1 MAGIAFREDAV
12 DGSQLR
18 DRRRILRAAAA
29 MCGAWL
35 AHARFASAASEA
47 KNGALAIGLLRN
59 PVSGLIAVT
68 EQKGWFKAA
77 GVEISS
83 ILFAGAGGPKLIQAM
98 GGGSVA
104 LGSVSATAALLAL
117 AANAVPLRI
126 VSIST
131 DPAPAFALLSA
142 PEIKSVADLRG
153 KRIATTA
160 GTGLQYFLVRALRKF
175 GMGLPDI
182 EFVNLPVGDAQSAFL
197 AKRVDAVIPSLNGRY
212 YIEGLRKDTRVLF
225 THDDFTKPP
234 GPTTPF
240 EDYDVFVAPRS
251 VVDANA
257 PGLRAFLAAY
267 HGKSVPYLL
276 DPATQSEAIAEITRY
291 VNAEQKSPIDEK
303 AMRQQLL
310 TSRFFDL
317 AKVREIVASPGFRAG
332 LGDQVR
338 FLLETK
344 QIAAP
349 IPLDAVVVTDLLT
362 G

>member
-1 MAGIAFREDAV
+1 MG
-12 DGSQLR
+12 
-18 DRRRILRAAAA
+18 
-29 MCGAWL
+29 GAWL
-35 AHARFASAASEA
+35 TQARFARAASEA
-47 KNGALAIGLLRN
+47 KGGSLAIGLLRN

-68 EQKGWFKAA
+68 EQKGWFKTA
-77 GVEISS
+77 GVDISS

-142 PEIKSVADLRG
+142 PDIKSVADLRG
-153 KRIATTA
+153 KRVATTA

-175 GMGLPDI
+175 GMGLADVQ
-182 EFVNLPVGDAQSAFL
+182 FVNLPVGDAQSAFL
-197 AKRVDAVIPSLNGRY
+197 ANRVDAVIPSLNGRY
-212 YIEGLRKDTRVLF
+212 YIEGLRKDTRVTF
-225 THDDFTKPP
+225 TQDDFMKPP

-240 EDYDVFVAPRS
+240 EDYDVFVAPHN
-251 VVDANA
+251 VVEANSPA
-257 PGLRAFLAAY
+257 LRGFLAAY
-267 HGKSVPYLL
+267 HGKGVPYLL
-276 DPATQSEAIAEITRY
+276 DPATQSEAITEITRY
-291 VNAEQKSPIDEK
+291 VNAEQKSPTDEK

-310 TSRFFDL
+310 ASRFFDL

-332 LGDQVR
+332 LDDQVH

-349 IPLDAVVVTDLLT
+349 IPLDAVVVRDLLT

>member
-1 MAGIAFREDAV
+1 MTGIASQTLAV
-12 DGSQLR
+12 SCFQTSIIGNALSALKAIVPVTGSHAKTPRSPETL
-18 DRRRILRAAAA
+18 RRICFTPPTQAPT
-29 MCGAWL
+29 M
-35 AHARFASAASEA
+35 
-47 KNGALAIGLLRN
+47 
-59 PVSGLIAVT
+59 
-68 EQKGWFKAA
+68 
-77 GVEISS
+77 
-83 ILFAGAGGPKLIQAM
+83 AGAGLDPLIPTWTHPDAGQN
-98 GGGSVA
+98 A
-104 LGSVSATAALLAL
+104 LGGTVIGRAGAALAL
-117 AANAVPLRI
+117 TVAVQPLR
-126 VSIST
+126 VMT
-131 DPAPAFALLSA
+131 P
-142 PEIKSVADLRG
+142 
-153 KRIATTA
+153 
-160 GTGLQYFLVRALRKF
+160 
-175 GMGLPDI
+175 
-182 EFVNLPVGDAQSAFL
+182 
-197 AKRVDAVIPSLNGRY
+197 AVIPSLNGRY

>member
-1 MAGIAFREDAV
+1 MH
-12 DGSQLR
+12 
-18 DRRRILRAAAA
+18 AAAA
-29 MCGAWL
+29 MGGAWL
-35 AHARFASAASEA
+35 AHAPLARAASEA
-47 KNGALAIGLLRN
+47 KGGSLAIGLLRN

-77 GVEISS
+77 GVDISS

-117 AANAVPLRI
+117 AANAISLRI

-131 DPAPAFALLSA
+131 DPAPAFALLAA

-153 KRIATTA
+153 TRVATTA

-175 GMGLPDI
+175 GMGLADI
-182 EFVNLPVGDAQSAFL
+182 AFVNLPVGDAQSAFL

-234 GPTTPF
+234 GPTAPF

-251 VVDANA
+251 VVEASA
-257 PGLRAFLAAY
+257 PALRAFLAAY
-267 HGKSVPYLL
+267 HGKGVPYLL

-291 VNAEQKSPIDEK
+291 VNAEQKSPTDEN

-317 AKVREIVASPGFRAG
+317 AKAREIVASPGFRAG
-332 LGDQVR
+332 LDDQVH

-349 IPLDAVVVTDLLT
+349 IPLDAVVRDLLA

>member
-1 MAGIAFREDAV
+1 MDRSHLTG
-12 DGSQLR
+12 
-18 DRRRILRAAAA
+18 RRRLLRAAAA
-29 MCGAWL
+29 IGGAWL
-35 AHARFASAASEA
+35 AQPRFAGAADSAKHNS
-47 KNGALAIGLLRN
+47 LAIGLLRN

-77 GVEISS
+77 GVDISS

-126 VSIST
+126 VSIAT

-142 PEIKSVADLRG
+142 PEIQSVADLRG
-153 KRIATTA
+153 KRVATTA

-175 GMGLPDI
+175 DMGLSDV

-240 EDYDVFVAPRS
+240 EDYDVFVAPRT
-251 VVDANA
+251 VVEANA
-257 PGLRAFLAAY
+257 PALRAFLAAY
-267 HGKSVPYLL
+267 HGMGVPYLL
-276 DPATQSEAIAEITRY
+276 DTATQSEAIAEITRY
-291 VNAEQKSPIDEK
+291 VNAEQKSPTDEK

-317 AKVREIVASPGFRAG
+317 ARVRAIVASPGFRGG
-332 LGDQVR
+332 LDDQLH

-344 QIAAP
+344 QIPAP
-349 IPLDAVVVTDLLT
+349 IPLDAVVVRNLLT